1 MNDLQILQAKG
12 TMTSLQIAEITGKEH
27 KNVLA
32 DIRDEISKLGTERA
46 ELIFQPSKYKDANNQ
61 NRPMFIA
68 NVQGILQLGARYSA
82 DVRYRLIEKVTKKE
96 TIETK
101 EDIFKNDLLDI
112 EKDKIR
118 LEKSR
123 ILKELSQSF
132 TNEKYR
138 ETLES
143 YSANALCDK
152 PILELPTAEK
162 KSYSASEL
170 SQLMMNEHGIKIS
183 GNRIG
188 RLTNEHNL
196 KTDEYGYW
204 ALDKSR
210 HTNKQVESFRYYD
223 NIIEE
228 IRKYI

>member
-12 TMTSLQIAEITGKEH
+12 TMTSLEIAEITGKEH
-27 KNVLA
+27 YNIVR
-32 DIRDEISKLGTERA
+32 DIKDEISKLGTERA
-46 ELIFQPSKYKDANNQ
+46 ELIFELSEYKDTTG
-61 NRPMFIA
+61 RKLPMYIA

-96 TIETK
+96 VSQNYVN
-101 EDIFKNDLLDI
+101 NDLIDL
-112 EKDKIR
+112 EKDRIK
-118 LEKSR
+118 LEKSK
-123 ILKELSQSF
+123 ILKELSQTIS
-132 TNEKYR
+132 NERYK
-138 ETLES
+138 ETLAI
-143 YSANALCDK
+143 YSANALYDK
-152 PILELPTAEK
+152 PILELPAAEK

-170 SQLMMNEHGIKIS
+170 SQLIMNEHGIKIS

>member
-12 TMTSLQIAEITGKEH
+12 TMTSLEIAEITGKEH
-27 KNVLA
+27 NNILR
-32 DIRDEISKLGTERA
+32 DIKDEISKLGTERA
-46 ELIFQPSKYKDANNQ
+46 ELIFELSEYKDTTG
-61 NRPMFIA
+61 RKLPMYIA

-96 TIETK
+96 VSQNYVN
-101 EDIFKNDLLDI
+101 NDLIDL
-112 EKDKIR
+112 EKDRIK
-118 LEKSR
+118 LEKSK
-123 ILKELSQSF
+123 ILKELSQTIS
-132 TNEKYR
+132 NERYK
-138 ETLES
+138 ETLAI
-143 YSANALCDK
+143 YSANALYDK
-152 PILELPTAEK
+152 PILELPAAEK

-170 SQLMMNEHGIKIS
+170 SQLIMNEHGIKIS

>member
-12 TMTSLQIAEITGKEH
+12 TMTSLEIAEITGKEH
-27 KNVLA
+27 YNILR
-32 DIRDEISKLGTERA
+32 DIKDEISKLGTERA
-46 ELIFQPSKYKDANNQ
+46 ELIFELSEYKDTTG
-61 NRPMFIA
+61 RKLPMYIA

-96 TIETK
+96 VSQNYVN
-101 EDIFKNDLLDI
+101 NDLIDL
-112 EKDKIR
+112 EKDRIK
-118 LEKSR
+118 LEKSK
-123 ILKELSQSF
+123 ILKELSQTIS
-132 TNEKYR
+132 NEKYR
-138 ETLES
+138 ETLQI
-143 YSANALCDK
+143 YSANALYDK

>member
-12 TMTSLQIAEITGKEH
+12 TMTSLEIAEITGKEH
-27 KNVLA
+27 YNILR
-32 DIRDEISKLGTERA
+32 DIKDEISKLGTERA
-46 ELIFQPSKYKDANNQ
+46 ELIFELSEYKDTTG
-61 NRPMFIA
+61 RKLPMYIA

-96 TIETK
+96 VSQNYVN
-101 EDIFKNDLLDI
+101 NDLIDL
-112 EKDKIR
+112 EKDRIK
-118 LEKSR
+118 LEKSK
-123 ILKELSQSF
+123 ILKELSQTIS
-132 TNEKYR
+132 NERYK
-138 ETLES
+138 ETLAI
-143 YSANALCDK
+143 YSANALYDK

>member
-12 TMTSLQIAEITGKEH
+12 TMTSLEIAEITGKEH

-96 TIETK
+96 TVETK

-138 ETLES
+138 ETLQI
-143 YSANALCDK
+143 YSANALYDK

-170 SQLMMNEHGIKIS
+170 SQLIMNKHGIKIS

-196 KTDEYGYW
+196 KTQEFGYW
-204 ALDKSR
+204 AYDKSR
-210 HTNKQVESFRYYD
+210 HSNKQVESFRYYD

-228 IRKYI
+228 IKKYI

>member
-96 TIETK
+96 TVETK

-138 ETLES
+138 ETLQI
-143 YSANALCDK
+143 YSANALYDK

-170 SQLMMNEHGIKIS
+170 SQLIMNEHGIKIS

>member
-138 ETLES
+138 ETLQI
-143 YSANALCDK
+143 YSANALYDK

-223 NIIEE
+223 NVIDE
-228 IRKYI
+228 IKKYI

>member
-96 TIETK
+96 TVETK
-101 EDIFKNDLLDI
+101 ENTFKNDLLDI

-138 ETLES
+138 ETLQI
-143 YSANALCDK
+143 YSANALYDE
-152 PILELPTAEK
+152 PILELPAIEK
-162 KSYSASEL
+162 KSYTATEIGKKL
-170 SQLMMNEHGIKIS
+170 GITSMKV
-183 GNRIG
+183 GNIAKKQ
-188 RLTNEHNL
+188 NL
-196 KTDEYGYW
+196 KTDE
-204 ALDKSR
+204 
-210 HTNKQVESFRYYD
+210 
-223 NIIEE
+223 
-228 IRKYI
+228 